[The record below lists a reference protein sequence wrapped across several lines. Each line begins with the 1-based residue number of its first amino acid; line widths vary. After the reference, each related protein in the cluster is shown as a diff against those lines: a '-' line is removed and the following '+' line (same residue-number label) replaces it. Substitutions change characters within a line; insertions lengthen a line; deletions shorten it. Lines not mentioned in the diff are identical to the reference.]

1 MYQQSPARL
10 DLIRMC
16 DECRVVAVTEADFD
30 PQAAPRPRLRTTE
43 DYLRERGEKP
53 KP

>member
-1 MYQQSPARL
+1 
-10 DLIRMC
+10 MC

-30 PQAAPRPRLRTTE
+30 PHAGPRPRLRTTE